1 MKFSIIIQAI
11 ALALFSHLVY
21 ATAIDTRAVAGTN
34 HTQSFEDLV
43 AYQLPDGR
51 RRIDFYDNG
60 ALEATFYDVD
70 GTEIDLNDVPLNK
83 RISKWRLAL
92 KFAKL
97 IAKWGKR
104 AWDYIYC
111 VGANAMWK
119 CADDYLQCAQV
130 GIPPWKCIEG
140 IVCVGVAAKRC
151 A

>member
-1 MKFSIIIQAI
+1 MTT
-11 ALALFSHLVY
+11 ALWKVMLLKLMLEASLSAHPDPNSLLVL
-21 ATAIDTRAVAGTN
+21 T
-34 HTQSFEDLV
+34 
-43 AYQLPDGR
+43 QLP
-51 RRIDFYDNG
+51 
-60 ALEATFYDVD
+60 ATFYDVD

-119 CADDYLQCAQV
+119 CADDVSNSRA
-130 GIPPWKCIEG
+130 
-140 IVCVGVAAKRC
+140 
-151 A
+151 